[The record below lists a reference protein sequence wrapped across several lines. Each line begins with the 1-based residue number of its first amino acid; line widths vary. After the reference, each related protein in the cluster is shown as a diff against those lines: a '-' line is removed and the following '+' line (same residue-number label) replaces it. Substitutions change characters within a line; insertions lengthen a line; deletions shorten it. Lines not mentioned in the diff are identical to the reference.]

1 MVQIGSIRT
10 YNIVWYCMIRILSLV
25 IVDSCWNL
33 QGVSL
38 FQMVGFVSFPGVLG
52 RPHHHFGKC
61 CFLIFLFDIS
71 TCRSFFFQNL
81 LSPISGLA
89 VRNGT
94 SSCVQVFFVNRNN
107 GATQLELPQAPLED
121 FAAEESR
128 QIPEHRP
135 QILSGT
141 CAAAKHPW
149 LMWKEGLARDAL
161 KQDCASKGIQ

>member
-1 MVQIGSIRT
+1 MVQLERT
-10 YNIVWYCMIRILSLV
+10 ILYDIVWSEFYHWWLLIA
-25 IVDSCWNL
+25 
-33 QGVSL
+33 
-38 FQMVGFVSFPGVLG
+38 VG
-52 RPHHHFGKC
+52 
-61 CFLIFLFDIS
+61 
-71 TCRSFFFQNL
+71 TCRVWASSRWLASCHFQEYWEGHTIILASAAFWSFCLTSQLTDRFFFQNL